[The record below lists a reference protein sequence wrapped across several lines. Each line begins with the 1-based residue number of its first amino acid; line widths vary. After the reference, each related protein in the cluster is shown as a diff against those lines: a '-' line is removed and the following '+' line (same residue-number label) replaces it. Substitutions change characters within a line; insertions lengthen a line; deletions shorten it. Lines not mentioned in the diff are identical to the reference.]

1 MSAPARRS
9 GQPRPSQERRR
20 VMATRTR
27 RRLTAGERAASVAEA
42 THSAEL
48 EGLTVSPASLAD
60 AQEYVRGNI
69 DVDELGRRVRA
80 RYGVA

>member
-1 MSAPARRS
+1 
-9 GQPRPSQERRR
+9 
-20 VMATRTR
+20 MATRTR
-27 RRLTAGERAASVAEA
+27 RRLTAGERAAAVAEA

>member
-1 MSAPARRS
+1 
-9 GQPRPSQERRR
+9 
-20 VMATRTR
+20 MATRTR
-27 RRLTAGERAASVAEA
+27 SRLTARERAASVVEA

-60 AQEYVRGNI
+60 AQEYVRGDI

>member
-1 MSAPARRS
+1 
-9 GQPRPSQERRR
+9 
-20 VMATRTR
+20 MATRTR
-27 RRLTAGERAASVAEA
+27 SRLTARERAASVAEA
-42 THSAEL
+42 THSAGL

-60 AQEYVRGNI
+60 AQEYVRGDI

>member
-1 MSAPARRS
+1 LPRR
-9 GQPRPSQERRR
+9 P
-20 VMATRTR
+20 
-27 RRLTAGERAASVAEA
+27 
-42 THSAEL
+42 HSAEL

-60 AQEYVRGNI
+60 AQEYVRGDI

>member
-1 MSAPARRS
+1 
-9 GQPRPSQERRR
+9 
-20 VMATRTR
+20 MATRTR
-27 RRLTAGERAASVAEA
+27 SRLTAGERAASVAEA

-48 EGLTVSPASLAD
+48 EGLTVSPPSLAD
-60 AQEYVRGNI
+60 AQEYVRGAI

>member
-1 MSAPARRS
+1 
-9 GQPRPSQERRR
+9 
-20 VMATRTR
+20 MATRTR
-27 RRLTAGERAASVAEA
+27 RRRPAGERAASVAEA

-69 DVDELGRRVRA
+69 DVDELGRRVRT
-80 RYGVA
+80 RHGVA

>member
-1 MSAPARRS
+1 
-9 GQPRPSQERRR
+9 
-20 VMATRTR
+20 MATRTR
-27 RRLTAGERAASVAEA
+27 SRLTAGDRAAFVAEA

-60 AQEYVRGNI
+60 AQEYLRGDI
-69 DVDELGRRVRA
+69 DVDVLVRRVRA